1 MFITSPLRP
10 SLWTSLLV
18 CLACGGTTPSPAE
31 DTAPSIAQPAGVG
44 GESTVIEVRV
54 LTIAWAGAEG
64 ASEAMTRT
72 EEDARTRAE
81 NVAGLLRTPG
91 INVAETARSYGDRP
105 PSQMRISREDSVL
118 PPEVVRE
125 AFRTPVGQTSRAVR
139 TDRGF
144 MIVERLPDPERGPSE
159 IRARHILVSHA
170 EARMAPENVT
180 RSRDEARALAEGI
193 ARRARAGEDWDEMH
207 GRHSDETNGPPG
219 GDLGRFGRGQMVP
232 SFERA
237 AFRLE
242 VREISDAVE
251 SPFGFHVIQRL
262 E

>member
-1 MFITSPLRP
+1 M
-10 SLWTSLLV
+10 
-18 CLACGGTTPSPAE
+18 
-31 DTAPSIAQPAGVG
+31 
-44 GESTVIEVRV
+44 

-64 ASEAMTRT
+64 AGEGMTRT

-91 INVAETARSYGDRP
+91 INVAETARTYGDQP
-105 PSQMRISREDSVL
+105 PARMRITREDEVL
-118 PPEVVRE
+118 PPDVVRE
-125 AFRTPVGQTSRAVR
+125 AFRTPVGQTSRALR
-139 TDRGF
+139 TDRGYL
-144 MIVERLPDPERGPSE
+144 ILERLPDPERGPSE
-159 IRARHILVSHA
+159 IRARHILVSHT
-170 EARMAPENVT
+170 EARMAPETVT

-193 ARRARAGEDWDEMH
+193 VRRARTGEDWDAMH
-207 GRHSDETNGPPG
+207 ARHSDETNGPPG
-219 GDLGRFGRGQMVP
+219 GDLGRFGRGQMVA